1 MVDGRICVVEGR
13 VDASDGKLQLVAD
26 RILDL
31 EQAAREPMSSNGKRN
46 GNGAKSHA
54 SPDSGPSA
62 IIANGTAPGLGKHRI
77 RVDFRRSADRE
88 ADLERIQMLYGAILD
103 CPGTDEVEV
112 VVHGRG
118 KPRSV
123 PLPHRYAEF
132 SDRLHRKLVE
142 IAGEGSVVVSELR
155 RQVESPPG

>member
-1 MVDGRICVVEGR
+1 
-13 VDASDGKLQLVAD
+13 
-26 RILDL
+26 
-31 EQAAREPMSSNGKRN
+31 
-46 GNGAKSHA
+46 
-54 SPDSGPSA
+54 
-62 IIANGTAPGLGKHRI
+62 
-77 RVDFRRSADRE
+77 
-88 ADLERIQMLYGAILD
+88 MLYGAILD

-132 SDRLHRKLVE
+132 SDRLHGKLVE